1 MADSEQCLVTVDFD
15 SDQLDLIKRAA
26 RICEQPVSDF
36 VIDAAFDK
44 AVKTVLSDK
53 VSFLSDEAYQAVCQT
68 LLQSHR

>member
-15 SDQLDLIKRAA
+15 SDQLDLIKLAA
-26 RICEQPVSDF
+26 RICEQSVSDF
-36 VIDAAFDK
+36 VMDAAFDK
-44 AVKTVLSDK
+44 AVKTVISDK